1 MRHPGV
7 LSLAGALLAIAFLGL
22 ACVDVPGGGT
32 TGGTVLYAYDNNNQQ
47 LIGWDAS
54 TFYDSDSPITLKTV
68 SSTVFTNKMANLSWG
83 GLCLDSS
90 NNHLYLVN
98 ETTGDVV
105 RVNNIRGQSGTI
117 PTTSIDVVATFTL
130 GASSGERLSGGKF
143 GQAAVD
149 PGTGTLYV
157 SESNGSETRIWV
169 VANAANLAQDSTVA
183 PSSTVKVTGDQACTG
198 VAAGQ
203 SQLYAYFDSGNLIGP
218 DKIDGPRLRKGDS
231 TGFPFDTSV
240 AVGANTTLG
249 KYGTLALDSGN
260 NFLFVARHNV
270 DASTPGNPVTGN
282 PVLAFSIGNFNGGI
296 YNQAPDFTLGT
307 NADQSNLRVLAH
319 PGNKEWLAAV
329 TSTGEAPDA
338 YIHIWK
344 LPRDSATVVKIKHIT
359 SALFKGIAFD
369 GYN

>member
-32 TGGTVLYAYDNNNQQ
+32 TGSTVLYAYDNNNHQ

-68 SSTVFTNKMANLSWG
+68 SSTVFTNQMGNLSWG

-90 NNHLYLVN
+90 NNRLYLVN

-105 RVNNIRGQSGTI
+105 RVNNIRGQNGTI
-117 PTTSIDVVATFTL
+117 PATSFDVVATFTL
-130 GASSGERLSGGKF
+130 GASSNERLSGGKF

-157 SESNGSETRIWV
+157 SESNASETRIWV

-183 PSSTVKVTGDQACTG
+183 ASNTVKVTGDKTCTG
-198 VAAGQ
+198 VAAGR
-203 SQLYAYFDSGNLIGP
+203 SLLYAYFDSGSGIGP
-218 DKIDGPRLRKGDS
+218 DQIDGPRLRKGDS

-240 AVGANTTLG
+240 AVGPNTTLG
-249 KYGTLALDSGN
+249 KYGTLALDLGN
-260 NFLFVARHNV
+260 NFLFVARHNM
-270 DASTPGNPVTGN
+270 DSLTSGN

-307 NADQSNLRVLAH
+307 AADQGSIRVLAH
-319 PGNKEWLAAV
+319 PGNKEWLAALN
-329 TSTGEAPDA
+329 SSGENPANV
-338 YIHIWK
+338 IHIWK
-344 LPRDSATVVKIKHIT
+344 LPRDKSAAKIKNIT

-369 GYN
+369 GNN